1 MPARGRSISEQ
12 ELHPEMTQ
20 GFLYIKGK
28 LKGKKKNLK
37 KKKKERNKGG
47 GHGVKYHKEG
57 QYFNYTNAK
66 NSVSK

>member
-1 MPARGRSISEQ
+1 
-12 ELHPEMTQ
+12 MTQ